1 MQVLDDVT
9 EAEMVATFLQAELH
23 SERFGSALRQL
34 LQRDHMSEQIIL
46 TPDLHN
52 PTETIYRLHLLGE
65 FRGYGQNR
73 ELFESFPSTVVW
85 QRVQLTAAELLS
97 IKYIDYSY
105 WNEIS
110 NGTRLPT
117 EAAKTIRAGG
127 LVFGHMP
134 TDGFVRIA
142 AALEK
147 GATFPELI
155 AVRASPTAEIVVVEG
170 HVRLTVYALVP
181 TAIPLNLTI
190 ILGTSADISRWN
202 DYGMRPNEPADI

>member
-1 MQVLDDVT
+1 MRVLDDVT

-34 LQRDHMSEQIIL
+34 LQRDNMAQQIIL

-52 PTETIYRLHLLGE
+52 PTENNYRLRLLGE

-73 ELFESFPSTVVW
+73 DLFESFPSTVVW
-85 QRVQLTAAELLS
+85 QRVQLTATELLT

-117 EAAKTIRAGG
+117 KAAKTIRAGG
-127 LVFGHMP
+127 LIFGRMP
-134 TDGFVRIA
+134 TDGFLRIA
-142 AALEK
+142 AALEN
-147 GATFPELI
+147 GAAFPELI
-155 AVRASPTAEIVVVEG
+155 AVRASPAAEIVVVEG

-181 TAIPLNLTI
+181 AAIPLDLTI
-190 ILGTSADISRWN
+190 ILGTSPDIGRWN
-202 DYGMRPNEPADI
+202 NYGMHPNEPTDN